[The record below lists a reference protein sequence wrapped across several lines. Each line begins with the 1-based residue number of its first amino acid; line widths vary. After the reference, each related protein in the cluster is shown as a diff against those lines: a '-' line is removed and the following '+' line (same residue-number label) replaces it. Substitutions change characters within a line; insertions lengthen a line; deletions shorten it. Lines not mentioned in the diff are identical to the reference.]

1 MSRDKMNMCASLLS
15 PLFVAAVIVTGLA
28 SLGVENLSGANVVHQ
43 VSQDHAVAIHKLWFR
58 G

>member
-1 MSRDKMNMCASLLS
+1 MSREKMTMCASLLS

-28 SLGVENLSGANVVHQ
+28 SMSVENLNGANIAHQ
-43 VSQDHAVAIHKLWFR
+43 VSQDHSAAIHKLWFR